1 MAETLAPAK
10 PDPLKRATNN
20 LLARFER
27 GAHERPQPLLLLDP
41 PGYGA
46 SKVLDEFG
54 ALCRSRSDIIPKFKI
69 GSIPERSDAFE
80 TLDSILIEVAAI
92 ASADPGELPLWRQ
105 RLSGLWRD
113 RVDPREDIDRYLKEA
128 FAKIAGVVLCVP
140 RIDKLIASLANAA
153 PPEDWQLRGY
163 VNEYPIRLIATS
175 PAEWRPKA
183 DQAFFQS
190 FWRVRPE
197 LYDQQDI
204 ESLATRLRLK
214 QGSTHALV
222 EISAQF
228 GGRAQLVE
236 RAAGILALSSNVD
249 IDSIVRDIARTPP
262 AEVVEQLGAA
272 SRQGLKILASAA
284 KLDLPAEAGVI
295 AKAANVTGNTV
306 STQMARL
313 AEIGLIAIERT
324 SGRDHRY
331 AFADEVTKRL
341 YEALIIPQ

>member
-1 MAETLAPAK
+1 MAEAVVSARL
-10 PDPLKRATNN
+10 DPLGRATEK
-20 LLARFER
+20 LIARFER

-54 ALCRSRSDIIPKFKI
+54 MICRSRPEIIPKFKI
-69 GSIPERSDAFE
+69 GSIPERSDAFD

-105 RLSGLWRD
+105 RLAGLWRD
-113 RVDPREDIDRYLKEA
+113 RADPREDIDRYLKEV

-140 RIDKLIASLANAA
+140 RIDKLIISLASAT

-163 VNEYPIRLIATS
+163 INEYPIRLIATS

-190 FWRVRPE
+190 FWRIRPE
-197 LYDQQDI
+197 IYDQQDI
-204 ESLATRLRLK
+204 EDLIARLRLK
-214 QGSTHALV
+214 QKPAQTLT
-222 EISAQF
+222 EITAQF
-228 GGRAQLVE
+228 AGRAQLVE
-236 RAAGILALSSNVD
+236 RAAGILVLSPDTDVEL
-249 IDSIVRDIARTPP
+249 IMRDVARTPP
-262 AEVVEQLGAA
+262 AEVVEQLGSA

-284 KLDLPAEAGVI
+284 KLELPVEAGVI

-313 AEIGLIAIERT
+313 AEIGLITIERT
-324 SGRDHRY
+324 NGRDHRY

-341 YEALIIPQ
+341 YETMIDP